1 MPQRAKLEIHS
12 LKTIEMPS
20 QKRSQTRVAEILNAS
35 AELLCERP
43 ARALNTTLIADRA
56 GIPVSSIYRYFPTID
71 DIVDELYGQ
80 TTEEIDQKLL
90 DVQTDTVRYPGWRD
104 RLRGTLETMRA
115 YFQEHPYYRAL
126 LHAVLA
132 REGPE
137 HAVSGNEPLAVIR
150 YLSNHWRNGGDN
162 FSGGDPDI
170 INNVAMQVFLSVEG
184 FLVSGAAGAGQSD
197 AYFEALMVNL
207 ESFLA
212 NYLSD

>member
-1 MPQRAKLEIHS
+1 MPQREKLQITS

-20 QKRSQTRVAEILNAS
+20 QKRSQTRVSEILNAS
-35 AELLCERP
+35 ADLLCERP
-43 ARALNTTLIADRA
+43 AQALNTTLIADRA

-71 DIVDELYGQ
+71 HIVDELYSQ
-80 TTEEIDQKLL
+80 TTDEIDQKLL
-90 DVQTDTVRYPGWRD
+90 EVQRDTERFSGWRD
-104 RLRGTLETMRA
+104 RLRGTIQTMRA
-115 YFQEHPYYRAL
+115 YFQKHPYYRAL

-137 HAVSGNEPLAVIR
+137 HADTGAARLAVIR
-150 YLSNHWRNGGDN
+150 YLSNHWREGGDN
-162 FSGGDPDI
+162 FSGADPEI
-170 INNVAMQVFLSVEG
+170 INNIAMQVFLSVEG
-184 FLVSGAAGAGQSD
+184 FLVSGAAGSGQSD